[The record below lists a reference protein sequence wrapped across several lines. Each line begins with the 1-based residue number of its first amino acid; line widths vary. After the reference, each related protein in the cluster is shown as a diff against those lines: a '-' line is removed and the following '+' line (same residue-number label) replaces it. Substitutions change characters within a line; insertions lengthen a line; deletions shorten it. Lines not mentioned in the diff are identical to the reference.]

1 MYLPRLRRLNDVLKE
16 IKKADPRTC
25 LTYYMLR
32 EMLKDGQLTNFHY
45 GNSYVVNL
53 DELYAYLKIPVKKR
67 GRPRKEENKWN

>member
-16 IKKADPRTC
+16 IKKVDPRTC

-53 DELYAYLKIPVKKR
+53 DELYTYLKKPVKKR
-67 GRPRKEENKWN
+67 GRPKKEGKK

>member
-32 EMLKDGQLTNFHY
+32 EMLKGGQLTNFQY

-53 DELYAYLKIPVKKR
+53 DELYAFLKKPTLKR
-67 GRPRKEENKWN
+67 GRPKKEDL